1 MKRFFVLAIATGF
14 LATSCGT
21 VGYVSTPSEYAAAGK
36 EVSVTKKNT
45 NVFGLSP
52 MDAQKVTRESL
63 KELESKCSSGV
74 TNVTTTVSATS
85 FFLLFEKLEMTANCK

>member
-1 MKRFFVLAIATGF
+1 MKKLLILSIASTF
-14 LATSCGT
+14 LLTSCGA
-21 VGYVSTPSEYAAAGK
+21 VGYVSTPSTYANAGK

-52 MDAQKVTRESL
+52 MDAQKEAQAAL
-63 KELESKCSSGV
+63 KELNGKCTNGI

-85 FFLLFEKLEMTANCK
+85 FILLFEKLEVTANCK